1 MPILLCEKCN
11 VYYEIDSKDEI
22 ADLKICE
29 CGNSLVYYDSV
40 DEYLKNEV
48 DISDVNLLIK
58 HINTYESAVS
68 KIIIYCVAESS
79 STLSISKIIQ
89 VLKGSKSIL
98 NYKLDGLNSYAT
110 LTNFSRKR
118 IKRYINTLID
128 QKYLKMKSISPYDP
142 VSLTRR
148 GLEFLLGDDNLK
160 VSIYGKKNEKY
171 PEI

>member
-1 MPILLCEKCN
+1 M
-11 VYYEIDSKDEI
+11 
-22 ADLKICE
+22 
-29 CGNSLVYYDSV
+29 

-68 KIIIYCVAESS
+68 KIILYCVAESS
-79 STLSISKIIQ
+79 STLSISKIIK
-89 VLKGSKSIL
+89 VLKGSKSKSIL
-98 NYKLDGLNSYAT
+98 NYKIDRLNSYAT